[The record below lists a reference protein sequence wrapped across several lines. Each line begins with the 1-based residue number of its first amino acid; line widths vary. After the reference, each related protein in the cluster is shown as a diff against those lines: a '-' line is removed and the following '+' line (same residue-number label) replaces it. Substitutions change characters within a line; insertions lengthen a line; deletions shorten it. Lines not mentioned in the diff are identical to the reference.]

1 MTADRPAATSGR
13 ARIAVVTAIAV
24 FAVYLSNF
32 RIITEG
38 DSLPARY
45 LPFTIWRAQTLTL
58 DSVASVA
65 SRHPKN
71 PPYWIWQSPQGH
83 RLSIYPIVTPLL
95 IAPFYAPAIVYLNQ
109 RGWTDDRLER
119 VATWMEKLSAAAI
132 SAVSAALL
140 FLLLRRQLP
149 QRQALILTFGYA
161 LGTSAWP
168 INSQALWQHGTAHLL
183 LVLGLLAVTASPQ
196 PRAVGVGL
204 AAGLLIANRPPDAF
218 FAAALLAFLLFR
230 LRLRALPGLLA
241 ASAILVPFVYYNI
254 HFFHSVW
261 GGYGIVGFGGPHPFY
276 KHPLLPGLAGQLVS
290 PAKGLFV
297 FSPFLLFL
305 SAAPKTDHREE
316 RILALCLTAA
326 ILAQLVFYARTD
338 WRGGACYGPRFL
350 SDALPAFLWLLAFSV
365 KRLGKQAWRALAA
378 LILVS
383 IAIQAVGAFC
393 YPGGGSDEQFFPPTL
408 PRLVI
413 APAVW
418 SWRNAPFLVEARA
431 GLARPELLYAL
442 RDFFRHALAG
452 PK

>member
-1 MTADRPAATSGR
+1 VADLSPVRRRPAP
-13 ARIAVVTAIAV
+13 IAFWTGIAV

-32 RIITEG
+32 RVITEG

-45 LPFTIWRAQTLTL
+45 LPFAMWGARNLTL
-58 DSVASVA
+58 DAVASVA

-95 IAPFYAPAIVYLNQ
+95 TAPFYAPAIVYLNH

-149 QRQALILTFGYA
+149 QRQAWILTFGYA

-196 PRAVGVGL
+196 PRPVGAGV

-230 LRLRALPGLLA
+230 LRRRALPGLLA
-241 ASAILVPFVYYNI
+241 AAAILVPFLYYNI

-276 KHPLLPGLAGQLVS
+276 KHPLLPGVAGLLVS

-305 SAAPKTDHREE
+305 SAARNTNPHAEE
-316 RILALCLTAA
+316 RALALCLTAA
-326 ILAQLVFYARTD
+326 IVAQLLFYARTD

-350 SDALPAFLWLLAFSV
+350 SDALPALLWLLAFSV
-365 KRLGKQAWRALAA
+365 KGLGKRAWECLAA

-383 IAIQAVGAFC
+383 VAIQAVGAFC
-393 YPGGGSDEQFFPPTL
+393 YPGGGSDERFFPPTL
-408 PRLVI
+408 SRLVI

-431 GLARPELLYAL
+431 GLAAPELLYAA
-442 RDFFRHALAG
+442 RDFLRHALAG
-452 PK
+452 AI